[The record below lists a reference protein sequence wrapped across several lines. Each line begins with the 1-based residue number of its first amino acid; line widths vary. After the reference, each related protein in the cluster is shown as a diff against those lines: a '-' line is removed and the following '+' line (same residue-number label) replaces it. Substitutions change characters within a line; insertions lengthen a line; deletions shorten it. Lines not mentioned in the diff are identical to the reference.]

1 MVKLWLVMFV
11 KNGLFTKQL
20 FFSLLARVLLSH
32 LSVDVLQES
41 ACDCLSEIINKGMVE
56 GFMHCHFGMLI
67 HPHVIQELSIDHFCV
82 NM

>member
-41 ACDCLSEIINKGMVE
+41 ACDCLSEIINKGMAE
-56 GFMHCHFGMLI
+56 GFLCIVVFECNTSTCHTRVK
-67 HPHVIQELSIDHFCV
+67 HR
-82 NM
+82 